1 MTTLVCA
8 AGIDVGR
15 DHLDVAIA
23 PAGRARRVANEACG
37 IASLVRQLRA
47 QGVRRV
53 ALEAIGPYAARLIRA

>member
-23 PAGRARRVANEACG
+23 PAGRARRVTNEAGG
-37 IASLVRQLRA
+37 IASLVRHLRTRKA
-47 QGVRRV
+47 CAASHSRRS
-53 ALEAIGPYAARLIRA
+53 APMRRG